1 MKISDVNME
10 RKLTGGEK
18 RSKEANFKKLKK
30 HKKDFK
36 KRYGDDAESV
46 MHAVATKR
54 AKGESVENE
63 ARKKNKNKMGP
74 QGIAV
79 GDRVEFEGEK
89 FEVVDVELDTI
100 VADNLETGLR
110 NRLHTD
116 KVTKLFGMDAMTDQ
130 DKADAEAM

>member
-1 MKISDVNME
+1 ME
-10 RKLTGGEK
+10 RKLSGSEK

-63 ARKKNKNKMGP
+63 ARKKNKNKMG
-74 QGIAV
+74 IKELNLAL
-79 GDRVEFEGEK
+79 GDGEK
-89 FEVVDVELDTI
+89 
-100 VADNLETGLR
+100 
-110 NRLHTD
+110 
-116 KVTKLFGMDAMTDQ
+116 KVTENEIEIRKKLR
-130 DKADAEAM
+130 K